1 MRRPVKSFLLMVSL
15 IFYSLICFFIFLF
28 SKNATMRRKVVSSWN
43 HQFAPVLQSILG
55 IELWTQSPI
64 EKRNKAGT
72 LFLCNHLSFLD
83 IIILAALYPSVFI
96 TSVEV
101 RKSIPWGWLAWLGGC
116 LFVERRNKSTLMR
129 DLDEIRGTLQQGVN
143 VVLFPEGTSSDGK
156 SVLPF
161 KNSLLQV
168 ALQSKKSIE
177 VQPLCI
183 NYRWSD
189 GFPVTASDAKALFYF
204 GDMSLWEQ
212 LKQVFDKDEI
222 GVEVSELPVLSSA
235 LASSRKKLGELAFQ
249 SISQAY
255 IPLV

>member
-1 MRRPVKSFLLMVSL
+1 
-15 IFYSLICFFIFLF
+15 
-28 SKNATMRRKVVSSWN
+28 
-43 HQFAPVLQSILG
+43 
-55 IELWTQSPI
+55 
-64 EKRNKAGT
+64 
-72 LFLCNHLSFLD
+72 
-83 IIILAALYPSVFI
+83 
-96 TSVEV
+96 
-101 RKSIPWGWLAWLGGC
+101 
-116 LFVERRNKSTLMR
+116 MR
-129 DLDEIRGTLQQGVN
+129 DLDEIRETLQQGVN

-168 ALQSKKSIE
+168 ALQSEQSMD

-204 GDMSLWEQ
+204 GDMSLGDQ

-235 LASSRKKLGELAFQ
+235 QAGSRKKLGELAFQ

-255 IPLV
+255 IPVV